1 MKFPHFHFQKK
12 RSQGENFQK
21 KKFDLPDFIIRKSRA
36 IEKVF
41 IVMVLISAVMAP
53 FVEVNYDLT
62 EYLPDSVESRQ
73 GLNIMEETFGYP
85 GTARVMIKDVTLYEA
100 KAYKDRLEKVDG
112 VDRILWLDTG
122 TNVFS
127 GEGFIDYTS
136 IDQYY
141 KDDCAVMDVIFEE
154 GDTSK
159 KTSAAIDDMKEIT
172 EQVAQEFP
180 DKRYIIF
187 DTDVDYSLGDLS
199 NVYSMSYKQN
209 ECAFLAGVLAA
220 SLTTS
225 DVEYANE
232 DAVIGFV
239 GARDTAVVINDSAV
253 GYIQGAQFVNPDI
266 KVMVSYVGSYV
277 DSATAKELALTQYS
291 SGADCVFVAAGPA
304 SVGVIEAAAESQ
316 KYVIGVDSDQALAY
330 EGQEEANYIVSS
342 AIKNVGDSLV
352 DAVKKDMAG
361 ELPYGEYQIL
371 GLEDGVVGLADND
384 IYQSIVPEDIQTA
397 VNEARDQIIS
407 GEIEVNTAYGMDEA
421 TLSGIISSAQ

>member
-1 MKFPHFHFQKK
+1 M
-12 RSQGENFQK
+12 K
-21 KKFDLPDFIIRKSRA
+21 KKVLSSA
-36 IEKVF
+36 IV
-41 IVMVLISAVMAP
+41 VTMAASML
-53 FVEVNYDLT
+53 FGCAGSNSSTDTAADT
-62 EYLPDSVESRQ
+62 E
-73 GLNIMEETFGYP
+73 
-85 GTARVMIKDVTLYEA
+85 
-100 KAYKDRLEKVDG
+100 
-112 VDRILWLDTG
+112 
-122 TNVFS
+122 
-127 GEGFIDYTS
+127 
-136 IDQYY
+136 
-141 KDDCAVMDVIFEE
+141 
-154 GDTSK
+154 
-159 KTSAAIDDMKEIT
+159 TSAAGEAAGDASEETEPASGDPLKVTLLVTGSFGDKAFNDSAQAGMQRLMDEMGDQVEVEMIEMGNDKTKFEGSMLDASESDADIIITGLWDMKEIT

-316 KYVIGVDSDQALAY
+316 KYVIGVDSDQAAALKDS
-330 EGQEEANYIVSS
+330 QPDMANVIITS
-342 AIKNVGDSLV
+342 AIKNISDNAVKAVDRAMKDEIPYGTREVFGIAEGAVGIAENEFYEKLLSEEDRAKVEELKQQV
-352 DAVKKDMAG
+352 IAGEVEMTPTAGITTEKINEIRDAVR
-361 ELPYGEYQIL
+361 P
-371 GLEDGVVGLADND
+371 
-384 IYQSIVPEDIQTA
+384 
-397 VNEARDQIIS
+397 
-407 GEIEVNTAYGMDEA
+407 
-421 TLSGIISSAQ
+421 